1 MTNPDFCYVIFSF
14 AFPLEFQPT
23 FVFYYRVILVIIVCI
38 ERFTLPVTG
47 KMIHFDVLN
56 FLYSAVLS
64 IIENQYDSRHFNS
77 QNSFYM
83 KVHQRDKIVNHFK
96 FRRLWPTFESGWQHQ
111 SCITESPSSR
121 HQFYNTPSI
130 DSLFIKYFKRDK
142 MKFQIFAAAI
152 SSTYAIRKRFNYQN
166 KMYANESFEMILL
179 LSLIMQAAA

>member
-64 IIENQYDSRHFNS
+64 IKLRISMIHGTS
-77 QNSFYM
+77 T
-83 KVHQRDKIVNHFK
+83 VKI
-96 FRRLWPTFESGWQHQ
+96 
-111 SCITESPSSR
+111 
-121 HQFYNTPSI
+121 
-130 DSLFIKYFKRDK
+130 LFI
-142 MKFQIFAAAI
+142 
-152 SSTYAIRKRFNYQN
+152 
-166 KMYANESFEMILL
+166 
-179 LSLIMQAAA
+179 

>member
-14 AFPLEFQPT
+14 AFRTMDFHPT
-23 FVFYYRVILVIIVCI
+23 LVFYYRVILVIIVCI

-121 HQFYNTPSI
+121 HQF
-130 DSLFIKYFKRDK
+130 
-142 MKFQIFAAAI
+142 
-152 SSTYAIRKRFNYQN
+152 
-166 KMYANESFEMILL
+166 
-179 LSLIMQAAA
+179 